1 MPMTM
6 QEIAQKLSISVST
19 VSRALSNQHDK
30 VSEEKKN
37 AILDLARKHGVQRRK
52 IVGKNVAFII
62 DRELFNDCSNF
73 YNSLISGIES
83 ELIKNRYYF
92 QFNSV
97 DRKNF
102 DLGNINL
109 NFSDLIGVIFV
120 GFYHD
125 DLVLELVN
133 KGISMVLL
141 DYHLPTKD
149 LDSVLIDN
157 TDGVLKACKYLAE
170 LGHTRVAYI
179 SGDKALSSAQERLF
193 GYRRAKELFGL
204 LDDPSLLGECN
215 GRIDQAHEA
224 MNKILDSGINP
235 TAVVTHND
243 MFALGAMDAAKQR
256 GLAVPEDISII
267 GFDDITLAREI
278 VPSLTTVHVPKHMMG
293 IMAVRRLLHI
303 TEGKEYPYKK
313 ILLPT
318 KLQIRNST
326 ASPKQE

>member
-1 MPMTM
+1 
-6 QEIAQKLSISVST
+6 
-19 VSRALSNQHDK
+19 
-30 VSEEKKN
+30 
-37 AILDLARKHGVQRRK
+37 
-52 IVGKNVAFII
+52 
-62 DRELFNDCSNF
+62 
-73 YNSLISGIES
+73 
-83 ELIKNRYYF
+83 
-92 QFNSV
+92 
-97 DRKNF
+97 
-102 DLGNINL
+102 
-109 NFSDLIGVIFV
+109 
-120 GFYHD
+120 
-125 DLVLELVN
+125 
-133 KGISMVLL
+133 MVLL